1 MAYTFV
7 ENLVKEFEIPEKGI
21 LSRVLQKDEHVNI
34 TLFGFSAGH
43 EIASHSAS
51 TPATIFIVEGEAEV
65 QLGDDTVRATS
76 GALIYMPPQLPH
88 AISAKTPLRMLLT
101 QIKR

>member
-1 MAYTFV
+1 MSYTYV

-21 LSRVLQKDEHVNI
+21 LSRVLHKDEHVNI

-43 EIASHSAS
+43 ELAAHSAS
-51 TPATIFIVEGEAEV
+51 TPATIHILEGEADV
-65 QLGDDTVRATS
+65 QLGEDTVRATAGS
-76 GALIYMPPQLPH
+76 LIYMPPQLPH

-101 QIKR
+101 QVK

>member
-1 MAYTFV
+1 MNYMYI

-51 TPATIFIVEGEAEV
+51 TPATIYVLEGEAEI
-65 QLGDDTVRATS
+65 QLGEDTVQATA

-101 QIKR
+101 QMK